1 MKLKE
6 LMRVLVNNEKDAI
19 ATYEEETA
27 LFTPLPKYGAE
38 AGALFGQI
46 AEARRQR
53 IEELGRILKH
63 SSGFRRRFVE
73 PARSIEAALR
83 AHLKDEAVCV
93 NNFVSLIKQMT
104 NPEFKERLNAMLTE
118 TRVFIRALQALQAE
132 IKAAQPK

>member
-19 ATYEEETA
+19 ATYEKESE
-27 LFTPLPKYGAE
+27 LFKPLPKHGAE
-38 AGALFGQI
+38 AGELFGRI
-46 AEARRQR
+46 AEERRDR

-63 SSGFRRRFVE
+63 SSGFRIRFVE

-83 AHLKDEAVCV
+83 THLKEEAICV
-93 NNFVSLIKQMT
+93 TNFMSLIKQLT
-104 NPEFKERLNAMLTE
+104 NPEFKERLGVMLTQ
-118 TRVFIRALQALQAE
+118 TRGHIKALQAFQAE

>member
-19 ATYEEETA
+19 ATYEEEA
-27 LFTPLPKYGAE
+27 VLFMPLPKHGAE
-38 AGALFGQI
+38 ACALFGRI
-46 AEARRQR
+46 AEERRVR

-93 NNFVSLIKQMT
+93 TNFLSLIKQIT
-104 NPEFKERLNAMLTE
+104 NPEFKVRLNVMLLQ
-118 TRVFIRALQALQAE
+118 TRGYMKDLQALQAE
-132 IKAAQPK
+132 IKGSLPK